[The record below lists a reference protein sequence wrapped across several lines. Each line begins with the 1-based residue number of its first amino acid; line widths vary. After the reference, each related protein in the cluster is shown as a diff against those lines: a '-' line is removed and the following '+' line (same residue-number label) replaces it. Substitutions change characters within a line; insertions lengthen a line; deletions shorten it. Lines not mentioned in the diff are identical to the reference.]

1 MKLSEIKNGISPEWA
16 AKGYQMPTFDILYH
30 LLLLL

>member
-16 AKGYQMPTFDILYH
+16 AKGYQMPTFDIQAVREKT
-30 LLLLL
+30 